1 MPLQCWVSTLAGGDE
16 DPVESTQRHC
26 EPHVS
31 HGAIELGMLR
41 IPFYGLSVF
50 AAERVSGT
58 VQFVPDSSHR
68 GTVVVLL
75 PRGAGTYVLLEFA
88 AEPAPPTKLAELAV
102 DAGPAK
108 HALVEAL
115 LREGA
120 TLHDFSH
127 RYRVL
132 RQIGTGAS
140 SRCFEV
146 ADVKDADAPHKCVK
160 VSDSV
165 EGRRQLRH
173 EADVLRQLRGSPG
186 VVQSH
191 GLFEFQSEGKASLAL
206 VLDLY
211 DGSLRNLCED
221 PALIPEDQAAPIVQ
235 QLLGALSNVHAAG
248 FLHRDVKPGNCL
260 IRIMPN
266 QKLELVLADFGLACR
281 AQAQDAR
288 RRCGTVGF
296 CAPEMLAPNRTPVR
310 MTNKADIFSAGMTVL
325 YLLTKEPPFG
335 TDADALFDRN
345 RNVDIPA
352 PTRQLSAPCLQLL
365 AGLSHGR
372 ASHRWSCAVAL
383 EQQFLRARHDADAP
397 AAAAGLSEHW
407 LVAQH
412 DGLDGRET
420 PELRWAPGT
429 QRTWP

>member
-1 MPLQCWVSTLAGGDE
+1 MAIPLGIVGSAFSQVWADR
-16 DPVESTQRHC
+16 QR
-26 EPHVS
+26 
-31 HGAIELGMLR
+31 
-41 IPFYGLSVF
+41 
-50 AAERVSGT
+50 
-58 VQFVPDSSHR
+58 
-68 GTVVVLL
+68 VLL
-75 PRGAGTYVLLEFA
+75 L
-88 AEPAPPTKLAELAV
+88 KS
-102 DAGPAK
+102 
-108 HALVEAL
+108 
-115 LREGA
+115 LR
-120 TLHDFSH
+120 D
-127 RYRVL
+127 RVL
-132 RQIGTGAS
+132 QS
-140 SRCFEV
+140 CFEV
-146 ADVKDADAPHKCVK
+146 ADVRDPAAPYKCVK

-211 DGSLRNLCED
+211 DGSLRGLCED
-221 PALIPEDQAAPIVQ
+221 PALLPEDQAAPIVQ

-260 IRIMPN
+260 IRLMPN

-281 AQAQDAR
+281 AESQDAR

-296 CAPEMLAPNRTPVR
+296 CAPEMLAPDRTPVR

-335 TDADALFDRN
+335 TDADALYDRN

-365 AGLSHGR
+365 AGLSHGQAEPVVGVVR
-372 ASHRWSCAVAL
+372 
-383 EQQFLRARHDADAP
+383 
-397 AAAAGLSEHW
+397 AAGG
-407 LVAQH
+407 VAQ
-412 DGLDGRET
+412 LARRQLWLGR
-420 PELRWAPGT
+420 R
-429 QRTWP
+429 RSS